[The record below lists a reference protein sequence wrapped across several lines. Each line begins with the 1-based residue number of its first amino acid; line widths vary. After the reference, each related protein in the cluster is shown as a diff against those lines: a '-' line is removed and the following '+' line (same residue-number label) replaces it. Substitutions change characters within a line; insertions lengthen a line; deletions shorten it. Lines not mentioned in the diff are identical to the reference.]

1 MFCAVLCWHVVFAQ
15 VVVCVSVRLHPT
27 HSHGAIFMSSLF
39 IRMRVRVMLMTGLSL
54 KKVGV
59 FAALSKIASAVVVTS
74 LELTMTTAKTF
85 TIA

>member
-1 MFCAVLCWHVVFAQ
+1 MFCAVLCWHVVFAR
-15 VVVCVSVRLHPT
+15 SLRLSR

-39 IRMRVRVMLMTGLSL
+39 IRMRIRVMLMTGLSL

-59 FAALSKIASAVVVTS
+59 FAALSKTASAAVVTL